1 MRFTKFSIDGF
12 GRFNNTDLDISPRLH
27 IISGPNER
35 GKSTLRHFI
44 SDMLYGQKRSSTR
57 RLYEDSN
64 ELRAPWEGNGSYGG
78 RMIYRL
84 DSGQEI
90 EVERSFES
98 EKEFVKLFD
107 RTNARD
113 ITGAFEVLKN
123 RESTFAEKHLNMAKS
138 VFLGIAT
145 ISHVSLSDLGDRQA
159 LMHIREKLL
168 SLTDSAEEDQSA
180 EKAMRWLR
188 ERIAVIGD
196 AQARTR
202 PLPTMRQRLTDL
214 QAEHQE
220 VYEIAREVVSYEKQ
234 RAVVLDEIGDLLNRR
249 TELERKMASRS
260 RAERAD
266 LVRRASALQDRVQQ
280 LERECFELSAARE
293 FPLGRVAEVQRLA
306 TLLEGADTKLR
317 ETAARLEALVGERD
331 EAEARLRSQGLVLM
345 READPEIEA
354 KLADL
359 DKTIGVMISRIE
371 HLEQMAARAAAILE
385 EAEGALQR
393 LPDFSRFPGDPVQHF
408 SALTGAF
415 EQSRRALEDEQ
426 RRLEGLSQ
434 RAAEQES
441 VLESPRRWFAGRPDL
456 AAEIRAH
463 EAAQRDLSAL
473 NLERER
479 RRAMVMQ
486 HAEDLAAKFPGLAIM
501 TVLGVVFAAA
511 LGLIAAL
518 TGNSGIYIPA
528 AILFVMSAFF
538 FYSSFANR
546 RQSRQAHAQSAEFDA
561 EEAAREV
568 GRGAFEDLMSSAG
581 CATLRE
587 FEASFERYREG
598 EHTLVQIR
606 ERTAEQAKAVD
617 DAQVRVEAA
626 GRTLRDA
633 LDGARETLAGE
644 EDAEAALGRVLSR
657 YQEYR
662 EAKRRMGESREARDR
677 SQRELE
683 TLRQKLAALRQQDVE
698 WSLQVRQFMREN
710 HFPDESQFDSAL
722 KALRNYRIRSAQMR
736 QKQGELEVAQ
746 GQVTVLRREHD
757 AALGERDRLRDEV
770 VKELAPAGAESL
782 EVYFAKAEQARRYQ
796 ELWRERSGLADQLG
810 AILGDHDLAQLR
822 EESGRDSAAPDEDPP
837 EAPAEALK
845 AELARV
851 LEALEAKR
859 KEDQALQ
866 LMIAEK
872 SAGHRSLNEVDEERA
887 ATEQRV
893 AELELELKSAGY
905 AMSVI
910 EEVTRERHTLI
921 APKLAELASGF
932 LRKITAGVYSELL
945 VDRGMQI
952 SVRIPQTKSMNADPQ
967 RLLSKGTVD
976 QIYFALRLAMVQC
989 ISENSESIPMVL
1001 DDPFANYDDDRLLN
1015 AMQLLAEVG
1024 ARHQVLLFTCR
1035 EDVVRAA
1042 ESVKAPI
1049 TRL

>member
-27 IISGPNER
+27 IIAGPNER

-44 SDMLYGQKRSSTR
+44 SDMLYGQKKSSTR

-64 ELRAPWEGNGSYGG
+64 ELRAPWEGHGNYGG
-78 RMIYRL
+78 RLVYRL

-90 EVERSFES
+90 EVERSFEPD
-98 EKEFVKLFD
+98 KEFVRLFD
-107 RTNARD
+107 RTNAQD
-113 ITGAFEVLKN
+113 ITDAFEVLKN

-145 ISHVSLSDLGDRQA
+145 ISHVSLNDLGDRQA

-180 EKAMRWLR
+180 EKALKWLR
-188 ERIAVIGD
+188 ERMAVIGD

-220 VYEIAREVVSYEKQ
+220 VYELAREVASYEKQ
-234 RAVVLDEIGDLLNRR
+234 RAVVLDDIGALLNRR
-249 TELERKMASRS
+249 DDLEGKLASRS
-260 RAERAD
+260 RAERVEM
-266 LVRRASALQDRVQQ
+266 VRRAGALKERVQQ

-293 FPLGRVAEVQRLA
+293 FPLGRLADVQRLA
-306 TLLEGADTKLR
+306 TLLEGAEAKLQ
-317 ETAARLEALVGERD
+317 ETAARVEALVRDRD
-331 EAEARLRSQGLVLM
+331 EAEARLRAQGLVLM
-345 READPEIEA
+345 AEADPEFET
-354 KLADL
+354 KLAEI

-371 HLEQMAARAAAILE
+371 HLDQMTSRAAAILE
-385 EAEGALQR
+385 ESEAALLR
-393 LPDFSRFPGDPVQHF
+393 LPDFSRIPTDPVQYF
-408 SALTGAF
+408 TTLSGAF
-415 EQSRRALEDEQ
+415 EQSRRTLEDEQ
-426 RRLEGLSQ
+426 RRLEGLSA
-434 RAAEQES
+434 RAAEQEAA
-441 VLESPRRWFAGRPDL
+441 LESLRKCFAGRPGL
-456 AAEIRAH
+456 AEEIRAH
-463 EAAQRDLSAL
+463 EALQRDLSAL
-473 NLERER
+473 HLERER
-479 RRAMVMQ
+479 RRALETQ

-501 TVLGVVFAAA
+501 AVLGLVAAA
-511 LGLIAAL
+511 VLGLIAVL
-518 TGNSGIYIPA
+518 TGNTGIYFPV
-528 AILFVMSAFF
+528 AILTVMAAFF
-538 FYSSFANR
+538 SYSSIANR
-546 RQSRQAHAQSAEFDA
+546 RQTQQARGQLAEIEA
-561 EEAAREV
+561 EDVAREV
-568 GRGAFEDLMSSAG
+568 GRGAFEELMAAAD

-587 FEASFERYREG
+587 FEASFERYKEN
-598 EHTLVQIR
+598 EQTLAQTR
-606 ERTAEQAKAVD
+606 ERIAEETKAV
-617 DAQVRVEAA
+617 AQAQARKEAA
-626 GRTLRDA
+626 GSTLRAA
-633 LDGARETLAGE
+633 LEAARETLAGDA
-644 EDAEAALGRVLSR
+644 DAEAALGRVLSR

-662 EAKRRMGESREARDR
+662 ESKRRLGDARETRER
-677 SQRELE
+677 SQRELD
-683 TLRQKLAALRQQDVE
+683 TLRQKLAALRQQDVDL
-698 WSLQVRQFMREN
+698 SLQVRQFMRDN
-710 HFPDESQFDSAL
+710 HFADESQFDSAL

-736 QKQGELEVAQ
+736 QKQGELEVSQ

-757 AALGERDRLRDEV
+757 AALSERDRLRDEV
-770 VKELAPAGAESL
+770 SKEIAPTGAESL
-782 EVYFAKAEQARRYQ
+782 ASYFAKAEQARRYQ
-796 ELWRERSGLADQLG
+796 DLWRERSALADQLS
-810 AILGDHDLAQLR
+810 AILGEHDLAQLR
-822 EESGRDSAAPDEDPP
+822 EDLGREGAVPEDAAP
-837 EAPAEALK
+837 EAPVEGLK
-845 AELARV
+845 PELARV
-851 LEALEAKR
+851 LEELDAKH
-859 KEDQALQ
+859 KEDHELR

-872 SAGHRSLNEVDEERA
+872 SGGHRSLNEVDEERA

-905 AMSVI
+905 AMALI

-945 VDRGMQI
+945 VDRDMQI

-1001 DDPFANYDDDRLLN
+1001 DDPFANYDDGRLLN

-1024 ARHQVLLFTCR
+1024 ERHQVLLFTCR

-1042 ESVKAPI
+1042 ESVRAPI